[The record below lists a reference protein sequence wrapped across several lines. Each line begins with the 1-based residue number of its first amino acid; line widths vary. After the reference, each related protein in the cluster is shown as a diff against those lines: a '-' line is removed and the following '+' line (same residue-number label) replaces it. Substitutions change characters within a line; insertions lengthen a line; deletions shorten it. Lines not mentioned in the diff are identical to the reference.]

1 MPDTILPLSNDTK
14 EEIIKTQPNGIWL
27 VLNEEFH
34 EANAIVEDPF

>member
-27 VLNEEFH
+27 VLNEELQ
-34 EANAIVEDPF
+34 EANAIAEDLF